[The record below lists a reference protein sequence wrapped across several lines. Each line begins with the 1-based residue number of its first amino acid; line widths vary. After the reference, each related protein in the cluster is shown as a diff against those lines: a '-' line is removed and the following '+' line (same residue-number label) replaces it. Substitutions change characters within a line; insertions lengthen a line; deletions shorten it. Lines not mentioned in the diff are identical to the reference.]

1 MATIESEDGEE
12 VSISCVQLGEGVRH
26 QLPGGP
32 IAEVLIGDVPGRQIG
47 LVQLIVPAGDPD
59 LREQPPVAVS

>member
-1 MATIESEDGEE
+1 M
-12 VSISCVQLGEGVRH
+12 SISCLQLGEAVRH
-26 QLPGGP
+26 QLPGSP